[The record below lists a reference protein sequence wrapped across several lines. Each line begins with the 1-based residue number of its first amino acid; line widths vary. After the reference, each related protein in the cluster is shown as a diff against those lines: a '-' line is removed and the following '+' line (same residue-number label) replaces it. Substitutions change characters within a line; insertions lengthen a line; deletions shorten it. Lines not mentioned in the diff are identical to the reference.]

1 MYEKVFRD
9 LMGENPKYPYRELN
23 KEDKKILD
31 RAFVNYVAKFYA
43 LTQQYSSPK
52 KYAHEVLLKLV
63 KNNSNIATL
72 FTIAYARN
80 SPNGQQ
86 IRPGEL
92 NEKLANDIRNIFQEQ
107 YMGLASELQSNEF
120 SKKFLNP
127 RDLRGVL
134 KKLEDEG
141 IFIHLTTKEEII
153 MQQHRRSH
161 SRGRSTATKIYNERG
176 GKLSAY
182 ILADEV
188 ERLKKV
194 MEKPGSIEYL
204 YQRMIESGLAEKLF
218 RFELLAFL
226 YAAKMDKSVLEMTMG
241 VGWAFFQESPNRIDT
256 AKSFQQLQ
264 QIDDNKLE
272 KGIDNQIKSII
283 EDRGYYVMLFFAGL
297 LKL

>member
-1 MYEKVFRD
+1 
-9 LMGENPKYPYRELN
+9 
-23 KEDKKILD
+23 
-31 RAFVNYVAKFYA
+31 
-43 LTQQYSSPK
+43 
-52 KYAHEVLLKLV
+52 
-63 KNNSNIATL
+63 
-72 FTIAYARN
+72 
-80 SPNGQQ
+80 
-86 IRPGEL
+86 
-92 NEKLANDIRNIFQEQ
+92 
-107 YMGLASELQSNEF
+107 
-120 SKKFLNP
+120 
-127 RDLRGVL
+127 
-134 KKLEDEG
+134 
-141 IFIHLTTKEEII
+141 
-153 MQQHRRSH
+153 
-161 SRGRSTATKIYNERG
+161 
-176 GKLSAY
+176 
-182 ILADEV
+182 
-188 ERLKKV
+188 